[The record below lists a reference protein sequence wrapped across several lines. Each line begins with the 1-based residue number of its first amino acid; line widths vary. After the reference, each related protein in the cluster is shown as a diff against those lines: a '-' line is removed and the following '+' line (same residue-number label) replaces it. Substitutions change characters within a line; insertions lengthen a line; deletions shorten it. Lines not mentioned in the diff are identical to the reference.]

1 VTLASSPDLADLP
14 RRLFNRNTLLPL
26 QPNSLWR
33 LEWGT
38 VRTLTWGDSG
48 AAVALGY
55 WGPGSVVGTALSHLQ
70 PYQIECVTS
79 VEAVAIPIDYR
90 SAVLN
95 EIVETVQRTEELLTI
110 VRYERIYQRL
120 QHLLTWLAGKFGRSV
135 PTGELIDLR
144 LTHQAIAELVGTT
157 RVTVTRLLKE
167 LEEAGEIHRQQRHY
181 IILRNYQ
188 HPTAK

>member
-1 VTLASSPDLADLP
+1 MALASPPDLTDLP
-14 RRLFNRNTLLPL
+14 RHLFNRNTLLP
-26 QPNSLWR
+26 QQADSLWR

-38 VRTLTWGDSG
+38 VRTLTWCDGG
-48 AAVALGY
+48 AVSALGY
-55 WGPGSVVGTALSHLQ
+55 WGPGSVVGTTLSRLQ

-79 VEAVAIPIDYR
+79 VEAIAIPSDRR
-90 SAVLN
+90 SEVLD
-95 EIVETVQRTEELLTI
+95 EIVETARRTEELLTI

-120 QHLLTWLAGKFGRSV
+120 QHLLVWLARQFGRPV
-135 PTGELIDLR
+135 PAGELIDLR

-181 IILRNYQ
+181 IILCNYDR
-188 HPTAK
+188 PK